1 MTLDYKWII
10 LVHEYVFMD
19 MVIVFHVS
27 KRKKIN
33 GKLNN
38 YRLLRKILHSGVSRI
53 CTEGNVNS
61 CLKYNRNGCNKR

>member
-1 MTLDYKWII
+1 MTLDYNWII

-33 GKLNN
+33 
-38 YRLLRKILHSGVSRI
+38 LLKPNGTYMYHLLQQYVSLRFVFI
-53 CTEGNVNS
+53 GFV
-61 CLKYNRNGCNKR
+61 LFPL